1 MACIKCGS
9 TNIEQTPYRTGNTK
23 HQCNDCQWFWWVKP
37 TSQPQSQQPQRT
49 PDRQLS
55 QPSSQPRPEPT
66 SITRIAAALESIADA
81 LHRIANVQQSKYHRS
96 KKSKNES
103 VETASVSRE

>member
-1 MACIKCGS
+1 MNCPKCGS
-9 TNIEQTPYRTGNTK
+9 VNVDQTSYRTGNVK
-23 HQCNDCQWFWWVKP
+23 NQCSECGWFWWVKP
-37 TSQPQSQQPQRT
+37 TSQPQPHQPQRT

-81 LHRIANVQQSKYHRS
+81 LHRIANVEQSKYHRS
-96 KKSKNES
+96 KISQHHS
-103 VETASVSRE
+103 VQTT